1 MVLHFSRGMEQVRG
15 SQGVP
20 RPLCPLTWPHGLD
33 EDDTVPTDGEAKAML
48 VLLDDDAPLDQ
59 TWGGRGREASEAQSH
74 GFARMPDFGDCS
86 RTWGCTVDHHVPN
99 PAFQCQDIP
108 AAGWKLW
115 LMGAQTPH
123 SIPAQGTF
131 QGCLKP
137 AVWRVPSYPQPVDG
151 CDAAQCC

>member
-74 GFARMPDFGDCS
+74 GLARMPDFGDCS
-86 RTWGCTVDHHVPN
+86 RTWGCTVDHRVQPSLSMPGHPCCRVEIMAYGSTN
-99 PAFQCQDIP
+99 PTLHPSPGDVSGLLEACCLEGPFLSTAC
-108 AAGWKLW
+108 GWL
-115 LMGAQTPH
+115 
-123 SIPAQGTF
+123 
-131 QGCLKP
+131 
-137 AVWRVPSYPQPVDG
+137 
-151 CDAAQCC
+151 